1 MGIFD
6 EDIEKGYASEIQIF
20 FESEW
25 GFKDFAFPSMR
36 MGLLP
41 SLFCLKN
48 YCCNYVCQTWPVNTT
63 FLALKAPFRNNM
75 VLIELIFHV
84 VPCCIIS
91 ILI

>member
-20 FESEW
+20 FGSEF

-41 SLFCLKN
+41 SLFCLKKLLS
-48 YCCNYVCQTWPVNTT
+48 Q
-63 FLALKAPFRNNM
+63 LSLSNM
-75 VLIELIFHV
+75 ACEHYF
-84 VPCCIIS
+84 PCS
-91 ILI
+91 EGSLQEQHGLD